1 MGAHQGVPLFRR
13 NSGICRHLTSRI
25 MQKHLK
31 SIIMAIS
38 VILVIIACFW
48 VFDHRQQRAEQEL
61 REQLNGLKLQY
72 APAERDTIRDS
83 LTVITQQVLQMPAE
97 EYKIQAYD
105 RQLLHDLDIRLG
117 QVLADQRTSLSTAD
131 TVKTDRSDSVY
142 TYSDR
147 WLSFRLNTADSILTY
162 KARDSLQTIV
172 YRQYKHRFL
181 WWRWGTRGYDIKVI
195 NFNPHSNILYNSY
208 IQVTR

>member
-1 MGAHQGVPLFRR
+1 M
-13 NSGICRHLTSRI
+13 T
-25 MQKHLK
+25 
-31 SIIMAIS
+31 IS
-38 VILVIIACFW
+38 VILVIIAC
-48 VFDHRQQRAEQEL
+48 VCISDHRRQRAEQEL

-72 APAERDTIRDS
+72 APVKRDTIRDS
-83 LTVITQQVLQMPAE
+83 VTVITQQVLQMAAE
-97 EYKIQAYD
+97 EYKLQAYD

-117 QVLADQRTSLSTAD
+117 QVMADQRTSLSSAD
-131 TVKTDRSDSVY
+131 TAKTDRSDSVY
-142 TYSDR
+142 TYNDR

-181 WWRWGTRGYDIKVI
+181 WWRWGTKGYDVKVI
-195 NFNPHSNILYNSY
+195 NFNPHSNIFYNSY